1 MSEIFEA
8 YDIGYDIVDDRKADF
23 SLQKMQEADEDC
35 DRWIEFYKDQIEKVK
50 RERDRIKEGYMIKL
64 RAFFA
69 ERQAMNLTKGT
80 KSGKSSSYQLPHGKL
95 ILKQQDPEF
104 EIDNDALVEWLEKN
118 DPGMVKIKKAPNWE
132 GLKKKVEVAGDGVV
146 NQEGE
151 LIPGVK
157 VTSREEKFAVQMKGV
172 TE

>member
-23 SLQKMQEADEDC
+23 SLQKMQEADADC

-50 RERDRIKEGYMIKL
+50 AERDRIKEGYMIKL
-64 RAFFA
+64 RAFFS
-69 ERQAMNLTKGT
+69 ERQTMNLTKST
-80 KSGKSSSYQLPHGKL
+80 KTGKSSSYQLPHGKL
-95 ILKQQDPEF
+95 ILKQQDPEY
-104 EIDNDALVEWLEKN
+104 EIDNDTLVEWLEGN
-118 DPGMVKIKKAPNWE
+118 DPSLIKIKKTANWE
-132 GLKKKVEVAGDGVV
+132 TLKKKVDVMGDGVV

-151 LIPGVK
+151 MIPGIK
-157 VTSREEKFAVQMKGV
+157 VTSREDRFTVQMKGV